1 LKALNYPDADV
12 EASACPSCDAPN
24 SINTLNCAQCDASLI
39 VGRLESLGSG
49 YVSAGHVF
57 ALRARDY
64 TVGTQVS
71 HDIILPNKTMPLP
84 LVNVR
89 YHENGYV
96 IEYNQ
101 RRPVSINDEPVTR
114 DTRLEDG
121 DVLSVGKESFTYRID
136 ELDASVTIAY
146 NLADRYYTVLN
157 MLMLINRAE
166 DPLSVFELT
175 LEAVLRLT
183 NMTRGTVFAVSSNA
197 AGQPILNVAITMSR
211 KGKEFIPESQ
221 QVEISRSILADSL
234 HIGASIVVDD
244 TSVAILENSPSIR
257 DLRLGSIVCV
267 PIRPAQYVGTRK
279 EYSHEQCLAIVYA
292 DSNNPLAE
300 LPPNCEALLNLLGA
314 NAGGILMRM

>member
-1 LKALNYPDADV
+1 LKALNYPQADV
-12 EASACPSCDAPN
+12 EAIECPSCHAPN
-24 SINTLNCAQCDASLI
+24 SINTLRCVECQGSLI

-49 YVSAGHVF
+49 YVSAGHIF

-64 TVGTQVS
+64 TIGTQVS

-84 LVNVR
+84 LVKMR
-89 YHENGYV
+89 YHEAGYV
-96 IEYNQ
+96 IEYDP
-101 RRPVSINDEPVTR
+101 RRPVGVNGEQITR
-114 DTRLEDG
+114 DVRLEDG
-121 DVLSVGKESFTYRID
+121 DLLKVGTEGFTYRSD
-136 ELDASVTIAY
+136 ELDASVTAAFS
-146 NLADRYYTVLN
+146 LADRYYTVLN

-166 DPLSVFELT
+166 TPMAVFELT

-197 AGQPILNVAITMSR
+197 AGQPILNVAVTMSR
-211 KGKEFIPESQ
+211 KGKDFIPETQ

-257 DLRLGSIVCV
+257 DLKLGSIVCV
-267 PIRPAQYVGTRK
+267 PIRPPQFIGTTK
-279 EYSHEQCLAIVYA
+279 GYTHEQCLAIVYA

-300 LPPNCEALLNLLGA
+300 LPPNCEALLNLLGT
-314 NAGGILMRM
+314 NAGTILLRM